1 MLRAWRDERETEVD
15 LVTFGDGR
23 VADVKVTR
31 AGREIIIDHGAACRV
46 RCEVRCSDV
55 GSAGNQYRPE
65 APADRPTAAAVP
77 FRTITL
83 LATVP
88 SEITLRSG
96 QPACRLLVNRYQQ

>member
-1 MLRAWRDERETEVD
+1 MREKERERD

-55 GSAGNQYRPE
+55 GGNGSGGAGNQYRPE
-65 APADRPTAAAVP
+65 APADRLLLPSPSVRYRY
-77 FRTITL
+77 RTIRDHIAIRPASLSTGCEPL
-83 LATVP
+83 L
-88 SEITLRSG
+88 
-96 QPACRLLVNRYQQ
+96 Q